1 MKVAI
6 AIDSFKGSLSSVA
19 AGNAAAEGVRRVFPD
34 AVCEVRPLADG
45 GEGTVDALV
54 AGLGGE
60 LKSVTVTGPAGKPTV
75 AKYGLLP
82 GGVAVME
89 MAQAAGLTLVS
100 ETERNPLDTT
110 TYGVG
115 EMILDA
121 IRQGAKTFV
130 IGIGGSATNDGGAG
144 MLQALGFRLLDAAGN
159 DIPRGGASLA
169 KLAKIEVPQTFN
181 SQLST
186 HSLQLSTLD
195 FKIACDVTN
204 PLCGPNG
211 ASAVFG
217 PQKGATPEMV
227 ATLDAALANFARA
240 ARVFKVSG
248 VSRVASVSRDSSKPS
263 DSSRPSDSSKASDSG
278 RPSDSDKSSD
288 SIDSNDPSDFSESPG
303 VGAAGGLGF
312 AFKAFLGA
320 ELVPGVDLIL
330 GETRL
335 EDFVR
340 EADIVITGEGRLDR
354 QTVMGKAPIGV
365 ARLAKKHGKR
375 VLAFSG
381 VLGDGVEAVNAAG
394 VDACFPILRKL
405 VSLEEALDVKNAA
418 ANLSATVE
426 QAFRLISVTTA
437 PSPSVYSH
445 GMPASDGEGAVVT
458 TS

>member
-6 AIDSFKGSLSSVA
+6 AIDSFKGSLSSIA
-19 AGNAAAEGVRRVFPD
+19 AGNAAAEGVRRVFPE
-34 AVCEVRPLADG
+34 AECAVRPLADG

-60 LKSVTVTGPAGKPTV
+60 LKTVTVTGPAGRPTN

-82 GGVAVME
+82 DGTAVME
-89 MAQAAGLTLVS
+89 MAEAAGITLVS
-100 ETERNPLDTT
+100 GAEKNPLCTT

-121 IRQGAKTFV
+121 VKNGAKKFV

-144 MLQALGFRLLDAAGN
+144 MLQALGFRLLDAEGN
-159 DIPRGGASLA
+159 DIPLGGAGLA
-169 KLAKIEVPQTFN
+169 KLAKIEVKARGEGEQWSFPDLPFR
-181 SQLST
+181 
-186 HSLQLSTLD
+186 
-195 FKIACDVTN
+195 IACDVTN

-227 ATLDAALANFARA
+227 RELDAALGNLAT
-240 ARVFKVSG
+240 
-248 VSRVASVSRDSSKPS
+248 VASGSSFSRS
-263 DSSRPSDSSKASDSG
+263 
-278 RPSDSDKSSD
+278 SSD
-288 SIDSNDPSDFSESPG
+288 SRSSSVASDLSAAPG
-303 VGAAGGLGF
+303 AGAAGGLGF

-330 GETRL
+330 GETHL

-340 EADIVITGEGRLDR
+340 DADVVITGEGRLDG

-365 ARLAKKHGKR
+365 AKLAKKYGKR

-381 VLGDGVEAVNAAG
+381 ILGDGVEAVNAAG
-394 VDACFPILRKL
+394 IDAYFPILRKL
-405 VSLEEALDVKNAA
+405 VTLDEALDVKNAA
-418 ANLSATVE
+418 ANLAATVE
-426 QAFRLISVTTA
+426 QAFRILKLNRS
-437 PSPSVYSH
+437 
-445 GMPASDGEGAVVT
+445 
-458 TS
+458 

>member
-6 AIDSFKGSLSSVA
+6 AIDSFKGSLSSIA

-34 AVCEVRPLADG
+34 AECRVRPLADG

-60 LKSVTVTGPAGKPTV
+60 LKRVTVTGPAGKPVT

-82 GGVAVME
+82 DGVAVME
-89 MAQAAGLTLVS
+89 MAEAAGITLVS
-100 ETERNPLDTT
+100 GAEKNPLHTT

-121 IRQGAKTFV
+121 VRNGAKTFV

-144 MLQALGFRLLDAAGN
+144 MLQALGFRLLDADGN
-159 DIPRGGASLA
+159 DIPRGGAGLA
-169 KLAKIEVPQTFN
+169 KLARIEAKAKDEGEQWNVSSCSFR
-181 SQLST
+181 
-186 HSLQLSTLD
+186 
-195 FKIACDVTN
+195 IACDVKN

-227 ATLDAALANFARA
+227 KELDSALAHFAEIA
-240 ARVFKVSG
+240 GKAKVLGEGEQGSL
-248 VSRVASVSRDSSKPS
+248 DSTVRLHTSPS
-263 DSSRPSDSSKASDSG
+263 PDT
-278 RPSDSDKSSD
+278 
-288 SIDSNDPSDFSESPG
+288 PG
-303 VGAAGGLGF
+303 AGAAGGLGF

-330 GETRL
+330 NETHL
-335 EDFVR
+335 EDFIR
-340 EADIVITGEGRLDR
+340 DADIVITGEGRLDG

-381 VLGDGVEAVNAAG
+381 ILGDGVEAVNAAG
-394 VDACFPILRKL
+394 IDAYFPILRNL
-405 VSLEEALDVKNAA
+405 VTLEEALDVKNAA
-418 ANLSATVE
+418 ANLTATVE
-426 QAFRLISVTTA
+426 QVFRVLKI
-437 PSPSVYSH
+437 
-445 GMPASDGEGAVVT
+445 
-458 TS
+458 

>member
-6 AIDSFKGSLSSVA
+6 AIDSFEGSLSSIA

-34 AVCEVRPLADG
+34 AACEVRPLADG

-60 LKSVTVTGPAGKPTV
+60 LRRVAVTGPAGRPVT

-82 GGVAVME
+82 DGVAVME
-89 MAQAAGLTLVS
+89 MAEAAGLTLVS
-100 ETERNPLDTT
+100 GAEKNPLYTT

-121 IRQGAKTFV
+121 VKNGAKKFV

-144 MLQALGFRLLDAAGN
+144 MLQALGFRLLDAEGD
-159 DIPRGGASLA
+159 DIPRGGAGLA
-169 KLAKIEVPQTFN
+169 KLVKIDSSDLKFQISDCGF
-181 SQLST
+181 Q
-186 HSLQLSTLD
+186 
-195 FKIACDVTN
+195 IACDVKN
-204 PLCGPNG
+204 PLCGENG

-227 ATLDAALANFARA
+227 KELDAALAHFAEIVEEVKVEGEGEQGNLSTCASGLQEESTHHCSPSPLTFTFSRA
-240 ARVFKVSG
+240 
-248 VSRVASVSRDSSKPS
+248 
-263 DSSRPSDSSKASDSG
+263 
-278 RPSDSDKSSD
+278 
-288 SIDSNDPSDFSESPG
+288 PG
-303 VGAAGGLGF
+303 AGAAGGLGF
-312 AFKAFLGA
+312 AFKAFLDA

-340 EADIVITGEGRLDR
+340 DADVVITGEGRLDG

-365 ARLAKKHGKR
+365 ARLAKKYGKR

-381 VLGDGVEAVNAAG
+381 ILGDGVEAVNAAG
-394 VDACFPILRKL
+394 IDAYFPILRKL
-405 VSLEEALDVKNAA
+405 VTLEEALDVKNAA
-418 ANLSATVE
+418 ANLTSTVE
-426 QAFRLISVTTA
+426 QVFRLLSFQPET
-437 PSPSVYSH
+437 
-445 GMPASDGEGAVVT
+445 
-458 TS
+458 

>member
-34 AVCEVRPLADG
+34 AECRVRPLADG

-60 LKSVTVTGPAGKPTV
+60 LKRVTVTGPAGKPV
-75 AKYGLLP
+75 NAKYGLLP
-82 GGVAVME
+82 DGVAVME
-89 MAQAAGLTLVS
+89 MAEAAGITLVS
-100 ETERNPLDTT
+100 GAEKNPLHTT

-121 IRQGAKTFV
+121 VRNGAKTFV

-144 MLQALGFRLLDAAGN
+144 MLQALGFRLLDASGH
-159 DIPRGGASLA
+159 DIPRGGGALA
-169 KLAKIEVPQTFN
+169 KLQRIEFPQTRN
-181 SQLST
+181 SKLET
-186 HSLQLSTLD
+186 RN
-195 FKIACDVTN
+195 FRIACDVTN

-227 ATLDAALANFARA
+227 AELDAALANF
-240 ARVFKVSG
+240 
-248 VSRVASVSRDSSKPS
+248 SRVARVPSVSRDSSVAR
-263 DSSRPSDSSKASDSG
+263 DRSSAKDP
-278 RPSDSDKSSD
+278 
-288 SIDSNDPSDFSESPG
+288 IDLKDPSLFPG
-303 VGAAGGLGF
+303 AGAAGGLGF

-330 GETRL
+330 NETRL
-335 EDFVR
+335 EDFIR
-340 EADIVITGEGRLDR
+340 DADIVITGEGRLDG

-365 ARLAKKHGKR
+365 ARLAKKYGKR

-381 VLGDGVEAVNAAG
+381 ILGDGVEAVNAAG
-394 VDACFPILRKL
+394 IDAYFPILRKL
-405 VSLEEALDVKNAA
+405 VSLEEALDIKNAA
-418 ANLSATVE
+418 ANLAATVE
-426 QAFRLISVTTA
+426 QAFRLLKV
-437 PSPSVYSH
+437 
-445 GMPASDGEGAVVT
+445 
-458 TS
+458 

>member
-19 AGNAAAEGVRRVFPD
+19 AGDAAAEGVRRVFPD
-34 AVCEVRPLADG
+34 AECVVRPLADG

-60 LKSVTVTGPAGKPTV
+60 LKAVTVTGPAGKPTK

-82 GGVAVME
+82 DGTAVME
-89 MAQAAGLTLVS
+89 MAEAAGITLVS
-100 ETERNPLDTT
+100 GAERNPLHTT

-121 IRQGAKTFV
+121 AGNGARKFV

-144 MLQALGFRLLDAAGN
+144 MLQALGFRLLDSSGH
-159 DIPRGGASLA
+159 DIPRGGAGLA
-169 KLAKIEVPQTFN
+169 QLAKIEIGNPFYDYD
-181 SQLST
+181 SRLRLS
-186 HSLQLSTLD
+186 
-195 FKIACDVTN
+195 FRIACDVKN

-227 ATLDAALANFARA
+227 TELDAALAHFAEIANSTVRL
-240 ARVFKVSG
+240 RL
-248 VSRVASVSRDSSKPS
+248 PTT
-263 DSSRPSDSSKASDSG
+263 P
-278 RPSDSDKSSD
+278 
-288 SIDSNDPSDFSESPG
+288 NTPG
-303 VGAAGGLGF
+303 AGAAGGLGF

-330 GETRL
+330 NETHL
-335 EDFVR
+335 EDFIR
-340 EADIVITGEGRLDR
+340 DADIVITGEGRLDG

-365 ARLAKKHGKR
+365 ARLAKKYGKR

-381 VLGDGVEAVNAAG
+381 ILGDGVEAVNAAG
-394 VDACFPILRKL
+394 IDAYFPILRKL
-405 VSLEEALDVKNAA
+405 VSLEEALDVTNAA
-418 ANLSATVE
+418 ANLTATVE
-426 QAFRLISVTTA
+426 QAFRLLKV
-437 PSPSVYSH
+437 
-445 GMPASDGEGAVVT
+445 
-458 TS
+458 

>member
-6 AIDSFKGSLSSVA
+6 AIDSFKGSLSSIA

-34 AVCEVRPLADG
+34 AECVVRPLADG

-60 LKSVTVTGPAGKPTV
+60 LRRVTVTGPAGKPV
-75 AKYGLLP
+75 MARYGLLP
-82 GGVAVME
+82 DGVAVME
-89 MAQAAGLTLVS
+89 MAEAAGITLVS
-100 ETERNPLDTT
+100 GAEKNPLRTT

-121 IRQGAKTFV
+121 VKNGAKTFV

-144 MLQALGFRLLDAAGN
+144 MLQALGFRLLDSAGH
-159 DIPRGGASLA
+159 DIPRGGAGLA
-169 KLAKIEVPQTFN
+169 KLAKIEPPVQSNNLNNRTIEQF
-181 SQLST
+181 S
-186 HSLQLSTLD
+186 
-195 FKIACDVTN
+195 FRIACDVKN
-204 PLCGPNG
+204 PLCGENG

-227 ATLDAALANFARA
+227 KELDAALAHFAA
-240 ARVFKVSG
+240 IFQ
-248 VSRVASVSRDSSKPS
+248 
-263 DSSRPSDSSKASDSG
+263 
-278 RPSDSDKSSD
+278 
-288 SIDSNDPSDFSESPG
+288 SNNPNNRTIEQFPG
-303 VGAAGGLGF
+303 SGAAGGLGF
-312 AFKAFLGA
+312 GFKAFLGA

-330 GETRL
+330 NETHL

-340 EADIVITGEGRLDR
+340 EADVVITGEGRLDG

-381 VLGDGVEAVNAAG
+381 ILGDGVEAVNAAG
-394 VDACFPILRKL
+394 IDAYFPILRKL
-405 VSLEEALDVKNAA
+405 VPLEEALDVSNAA

-426 QAFRLISVTTA
+426 QAFRLLKT
-437 PSPSVYSH
+437 
-445 GMPASDGEGAVVT
+445 
-458 TS
+458 